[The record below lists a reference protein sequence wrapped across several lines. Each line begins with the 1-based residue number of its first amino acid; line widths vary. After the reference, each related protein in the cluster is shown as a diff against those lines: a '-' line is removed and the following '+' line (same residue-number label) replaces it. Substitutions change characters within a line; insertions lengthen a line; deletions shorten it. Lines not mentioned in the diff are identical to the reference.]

1 MAKRKIR
8 KANTTLGLAI
18 FVTVMLLIAAG
29 LYLVFRRPEIQE
41 TVPKARQYFSYPTD
55 YEEYVIRFANEY
67 EIDARYIF
75 AVIRTESSFVETAES
90 EVGARGL
97 MQIMP
102 DAFDWIKFRLND
114 DRELTFDDMYTP
126 EYNIQYGTYMLSYLY
141 DMFGSYELASAAYH
155 QGMNAVQGWIDDGT
169 IDPEH
174 FSVDENL
181 DDMPSSLTQDYIYKV
196 MKAFD
201 KYKQNAELEE
211 DIKNGKQQN
220 SSGAS
225 GGEAA

>member
-1 MAKRKIR
+1 MEDNKK
-8 KANTTLGLAI
+8 NSSLGIAV
-18 FVTVMLLIAAG
+18 FVTIMLLLGMG
-29 LYLVFRRPEIQE
+29 LYLFFRRPEIKQ
-41 TVPKARQYFSYPTD
+41 TVPKAKQYFTYQTD
-55 YEEYVIRFANEY
+55 YKEYVLKYAEKY
-67 EIDARYIF
+67 DIDPCYIF
-75 AVIRTESSFVETAES
+75 AVIRTESSFNEQAES

-102 DAFDWIKFRLND
+102 DAFDWIKFRLED
-114 DRELTFDDMYTP
+114 DRGLTFDDMYTA
-126 EYNIQYGTYMLSYLY
+126 EYNIEYGTYMLSFLY

-181 DDMPSSLTQDYIYKV
+181 DDMPSDLTQDYIYKV

-201 KYKQNAELEE
+201 KYKQDTELEE
-211 DIKNGKQQN
+211 EINNGKQQD
-220 SSGAS
+220 S
-225 GGEAA
+225 GGTADGETS

>member
-1 MAKRKIR
+1 MAKAK
-8 KANTTLGLAI
+8 KKKTNGGNAVGLAI
-18 FVTVMLLIAAG
+18 FVTVMLLIAFG
-29 LYLVFRRPEIQE
+29 LLVIFRKPE
-41 TVPKARQYFSYPTD
+41 TPTKAKKYFTYPTE
-55 YEEYVIRFANEY
+55 YEEYVIKYSKEY
-67 EIDARYIF
+67 DIDPRYIF
-75 AVIRTESSFVETAES
+75 AVIRTESSFIETAES

-114 DRELTFDDMYTP
+114 DRDITFDDMFEP

-141 DMFGSYELASAAYH
+141 DQFGSYELASAAYH

-174 FSVDENL
+174 FSVNENL
-181 DDMPSSLTQDYIYKV
+181 DAMPSDLTRDYIYKV

-201 KYKQNAELEE
+201 KYKDNSELEAE
-211 DIKNGKQQN
+211 IKN
-220 SSGAS
+220 
-225 GGEAA
+225 E